1 MMEGDSR
8 VRIALVCV
16 LGIFVF
22 GSGFLIWSENNHRA
36 NESNHKAALR
46 NAACANPDSVAC
58 ALAVRQ

>member
-1 MMEGDSR
+1 MAGESK
-8 VRIALVCV
+8 VWIAFICLVGV
-16 LGIFVF
+16 VVV
-22 GSGFLIWSENNHRA
+22 GSGFLIWSDGNHRA